1 LQRFFICADHCFQT
15 EIKEMNLIAG
25 IKRFNIKAIYS
36 FLLWAIV
43 TGCSSSQTEAQTV
56 YITKSG
62 QKYHSSTCRHIRS
75 SGYPISLSKAQD
87 QGYTPCSV
95 CQPLTT
101 KGDSSSINKLLSTPK
116 ANPSQ
121 QNNTQATQCTSRT
134 KSGLRCKRTTR
145 SASGRCWQHE

>member
-1 LQRFFICADHCFQT
+1 
-15 EIKEMNLIAG
+15 MNLIAG
-25 IKRFNIKAIYS
+25 IQRYHIKVICN

-62 QKYHSSTCRHIRS
+62 QKYHSANCRHIRN
-75 SGYPISLSKAQD
+75 SGNPISLSKAQD
-87 QGYTPCSV
+87 QGYTPCSL

-116 ANPSQ
+116 VKVNPSR

-134 KSGLRCKRTTR
+134 KSGLRCKRTTT
-145 SASGRCWQHE
+145 SASGKCWQHE